1 MKVCALGF
9 LSSCRPVHLSESQ
22 ENKMKPYKD
31 VQGVLPVLQTPFNF
45 DDEIDKEILQREVKW
60 VLEQGADGVTTGM
73 VTEILKLSPIERM
86 TLHEIVSETT
96 NENGALS
103 VLSAGS
109 ESLKQS
115 ILYTKH
121 AESCEADAV
130 MVNPPLTTSL
140 GDEGLYRY
148 YSSILDATQI
158 PMIVQDASGYIGMPL
173 SIELQVKLLNSYGSR
188 VYFKPEAV
196 PIGPRLTEFMEE
208 TEGRARVFEGSGGG
222 ALIDTFQRGLVGTMP
237 GADLTWALVALW
249 KALNSDDWAQVDLIG
264 GPLANLISLEH
275 SLDAYL
281 AIEKYLLVK
290 QGVFANDQIRE
301 PVGYQM
307 DSRTRANVDRLFD
320 VLQARVLQKA

>member
-1 MKVCALGF
+1 M
-9 LSSCRPVHLSESQ
+9 SSFKEVH
-22 ENKMKPYKD
+22 
-31 VQGVLPVLQTPFNF
+31 GVLPVLQTPFNSQ
-45 DDEIDKEILQREVKW
+45 DEIDKPTLQREVKW

-73 VTEILKLSPIERM
+73 VTEILRLSPVERM
-86 TLHEIVSETT
+86 NLHEIVSETT
-96 NENGALS
+96 NENNALT

-121 AESCEADAV
+121 AEACKADAV

-148 YSSILDATQI
+148 YGSILDATEI
-158 PMIVQDASGYIGMPL
+158 PMIVQDASGYIGRPL
-173 SIELQVKLLNSYGSR
+173 SLELQVKLLDHYGSR

-196 PIGPRLTEFMEE
+196 PIGPRLTIFMEA
-208 TEGRARVFEGSGGG
+208 TSGRARVFEGSGGG

-249 KALNSDDWAQVDLIG
+249 KALTHGDWEQVDLIG
-264 GPLANLISLEH
+264 GPLANLISLEY

-290 QGVFANDQIRE
+290 QGIFASAQVRE
-301 PVGYQM
+301 PVGYRM
-307 DSRTRANVDRLFD
+307 DDHTRANVDRLFS
-320 VLQARVLQKA
+320 VLQERVLSKA

>member
-1 MKVCALGF
+1 M
-9 LSSCRPVHLSESQ
+9 SSYKEVH
-22 ENKMKPYKD
+22 
-31 VQGVLPVLQTPFNF
+31 GVLPVLQTPYDSN
-45 DDEIDKEILQREVKW
+45 DEIDKETLQREVKW

-73 VTEILKLSPIERM
+73 VTEILRLSPAERM
-86 TLHEIVSETT
+86 NLHEIVSETT
-96 NENGALS
+96 NENDALT

-115 ILYTKH
+115 ILYVKH
-121 AESCEADAV
+121 AESCRADAV

-140 GDEGLYRY
+140 GDEDLYGY
-148 YSSILDATQI
+148 YGSLLDATEI
-158 PMIVQDASGYIGMPL
+158 PMIIQDASGYIGRPL
-173 SIELQVKLLNSYGSR
+173 SIELQVKLLDNYGSR

-196 PIGPRLTEFMEE
+196 PIGPRLTIFMEA

-222 ALIDTFQRGLVGTMP
+222 ALIDTFPRGLVGTMP

-249 KALNSDDWAQVDLIG
+249 RALQEGDWNLVDLIA

-290 QGVFANDQIRE
+290 QGIFKSAKVRE
-301 PVGYQM
+301 PVGYRM
-307 DSRTRANVDRLFD
+307 DDRTRANVDRLFA
-320 VLQARVLQKA
+320 VLQSRVLSNA